1 MFLLVFLTSVPLVMS
16 IGVGKSILTLNP
28 HAKPFI
34 VRSKLRQKAEL
45 LNLLGG
51 DIFLTQYARA

>member
-1 MFLLVFLTSVPLVMS
+1 MFLLVFLTSVPLVQS

-34 VRSKLRQKAEL
+34 VRFKLRQKAEL

-51 DIFLTQYARA
+51 DIFLT